1 MNEKEYYMKTKRML
15 ALLLAA
21 LMIVGLFAGCSKDET
36 KDPGKTDPGNS
47 LIDQTKPSQ
56 TTAKYAYKADYFDLA
71 VPDGVQY
78 VNQIC
83 AAGTTLYASV
93 GIQGEEIVNSD
104 PATGDTWSYYN
115 TRLSMLT
122 IDPDTGTCTELTNL
136 DLPQVPE
143 GAEGSVDCYNMIGS
157 DDGTLW
163 MLVNVYAT
171 QYELPDDFDPNTDSK
186 WNYPSTDIGGSY
198 LMHIAA
204 DGSTIASIDLSDT
217 NNEDNEDGMS
227 GNLSSFAVDAAG
239 NLYVSDYNNIYYV
252 LDAEGNVQF
261 KLDGSQYNG
270 SLYRLNAQ
278 QVGVMWYNYTD
289 DVNAADENGQYFVP
303 IDLETKDWGE
313 KVKLPSNVWSIL
325 PGDDVYDFY
334 YADNNN
340 NIFGYTAKTDT
351 KEKLVDWLACDV
363 DTNNMN
369 GYAMLS
375 DSRVAAL
382 MQDWS
387 TDPTTYQLIV
397 LHRVDASEIKEK
409 KVLTLACMYL
419 DWNLRS
425 MIVEYNKT
433 NDEYRINV
441 IDYSEYATDD
451 DYNAGVT
458 KLTTEIISGSVPDI
472 FLTSNLPIDK
482 YAAKGVIA
490 DLNTFMDGGNGL
502 SRDYFVPQILNAL
515 EKDGKLYELPTSF
528 SVQTAYALSSI
539 ASQYDTWNVAA
550 VQDAMTQLQE
560 GATVFSNGWTKNMAL
575 SNCLSRNLSAFV
587 DWTTGKC
594 EFDSEAFQQLL
605 AFCNSF
611 PAETSDGDG
620 AIAYASSADIAVDD
634 AMWDSDATRITN
646 GKQLMSTIGMYSFD
660 SYIWNVYAIRDKITF
675 TGYPTEDGSGSSFGL
690 QMPMAISSVTKY
702 PDAAWDFVCSII
714 KKMNTI
720 DENNYYY
727 GFPIS
732 QAAFDAEMTDI
743 MTEQYQLDENGE
755 QVDWDGDGE
764 PDKAI
769 RGSYETMENG
779 ETVYKDVY
787 ALTQEDIDQI
797 LGVISNTHSVYDYD
811 QEILDII
818 TDEVAAYFAG
828 DKDVQTTASMI
839 QSRVNL
845 YVQEQR

>member
-83 AAGTTLYASV
+83 AAGTTLYLTASM
-93 GIQGEEIVNSD
+93 QGEEITNTD
-104 PATGDTWSYYN
+104 PDTGETWSYYDS
-115 TRLSMLT
+115 RLGVLT
-122 IDPDTGTCTELTNL
+122 IDPDTGICTELSNL
-136 DLPQVPE
+136 QLPEVPE
-143 GAEGSVDCYNMIGS
+143 GAEGGVNCYNMIGS

-186 WNYPSTDIGGSY
+186 WNYPSTDINGSY

-204 DGSTIASIDLSDT
+204 DGSTIASLDLSDT

-239 NLYVSDYNNIYYV
+239 NLYVSDYNNIYV

-270 SLYRLNAQ
+270 SLCRLNAQ

-313 KVKLPSNVWSIL
+313 KVKLPSNVGSIL
-325 PGDDVYDFY
+325 PGDDAYDFY
-334 YADNNN
+334 YTYNN
-340 NIFGYTAKTDT
+340 NIYGYAAKTDT

-363 DTNNMN
+363 DTNNMS

-441 IDYSEYATDD
+441 VDYSEYATDD

-502 SRDYFVPQILNAL
+502 SRDYFVPQVMSAL

-560 GATVFSNGWTKNMAL
+560 GATVFSDGWTKNTAL

-634 AMWDSDATRITN
+634 AMWESDATRITN
-646 GKQLMSTIGMYSFD
+646 GKQLMSTTGMYSFD

-675 TGYPTEDGSGSSFGL
+675 TGYPTEDGSGSSFEL

-797 LGVISNTHSVYDYD
+797 LGVINSTTSVYDYD

>member
-56 TTAKYAYKADYFDLA
+56 TTAKYAYKADYLDLTM
-71 VPDGVQY
+71 PDGVQY
-78 VNQIC
+78 LNQLC

-93 GIQGEEIVNSD
+93 GIQGEEIVNTD
-104 PATGDTWSYYN
+104 PDTGDTWSYYN

-171 QYELPDDFDPNTDSK
+171 QYELPGDFDPNTDSK
-186 WNYPSTDIGGSY
+186 WNYPSTDINGSY

-204 DGSTIASIDLSDT
+204 DGSTIASLDLSDT

-227 GNLSSFAVDAAG
+227 GSLSSFAVDAAG
-239 NLYVSDYNNIYYV
+239 NLYVSDYNNIYV

-270 SLYRLNAQ
+270 SLCRLNAQ

-289 DVNAADENGQYFVP
+289 DVNASDENGQYFVP

-313 KVKLPSNVWSIL
+313 KVKLPSNVWSIF
-325 PGDDVYDFY
+325 PGDDAYDFY
-334 YADNNN
+334 YAYNN
-340 NIFGYTAKTDT
+340 NIYGYAAKTDT

-363 DTNNMN
+363 DTNNMS

-441 IDYSEYATDD
+441 VDYSEYATDD

-502 SRDYFVPQILNAL
+502 SRDYFVPQVMSAL

-560 GATVFSNGWTKNMAL
+560 GATVFSNGWTKNTAL

-634 AMWDSDATRITN
+634 VMWDSDATRITN

-675 TGYPTEDGSGSSFGL
+675 TGYPTEDGSGSSFEL

-797 LGVISNTHSVYDYD
+797 LGVINSTRSVYDYD

-828 DKDVQTTASMI
+828 DKDVQTTANMI

>member
-78 VNQIC
+78 VNQLC

-93 GIQGEEIVNSD
+93 GIQGEEIVNTD
-104 PATGDTWSYYN
+104 PDTGDTWSYYN

-171 QYELPDDFDPNTDSK
+171 QYELPGDFDPNTDSK
-186 WNYPSTDIGGSY
+186 WNYPSTDINGSY

-204 DGSTIASIDLSDT
+204 DGSTIASLDLSDT

-227 GNLSSFAVDAAG
+227 GSLSSFAVDAAG
-239 NLYVSDYNNIYYV
+239 NLYVSDYNNIYV

-270 SLYRLNAQ
+270 SLCRLNAQ

-313 KVKLPSNVWSIL
+313 KVKLPSNVGSIL
-325 PGDDVYDFY
+325 PGDDAYDFY
-334 YADNNN
+334 YTYNN
-340 NIFGYTAKTDT
+340 NIYGYAAKTDT

-363 DTNNMN
+363 DTNNMS

-441 IDYSEYATDD
+441 VDYSEYATDD

-502 SRDYFVPQILNAL
+502 SRDYFVPQVMSAL

-560 GATVFSNGWTKNMAL
+560 GATVFSDGWTKNTAL

-620 AIAYASSADIAVDD
+620 AIAYAPSADIAVDD
-634 AMWDSDATRITN
+634 AMWESDATRITN
-646 GKQLMSTIGMYSFD
+646 GKQLMSTTGMYSFD

-675 TGYPTEDGSGSSFGL
+675 TGYPTEDGSGSSFEL

-797 LGVISNTHSVYDYD
+797 LGVINNTHSVYDYD

>member
-83 AAGTTLYASV
+83 AAGTTLYLTASM
-93 GIQGEEIVNSD
+93 QGEEITNTD
-104 PATGDTWSYYN
+104 PDTGETWSYYDS
-115 TRLSMLT
+115 RLGVLT
-122 IDPDTGTCTELTNL
+122 IDPDTGICTELSNL
-136 DLPQVPE
+136 QLPEVPE
-143 GAEGSVDCYNMIGS
+143 GAEGSVNCYNMIGS

-186 WNYPSTDIGGSY
+186 WNYPSTDINGSY

-204 DGSTIASIDLSDT
+204 DGSTIASLDLSDT

-239 NLYVSDYNNIYYV
+239 NLYVSDYNNIYV

-270 SLYRLNAQ
+270 SLCRLNAQ

-313 KVKLPSNVWSIL
+313 KVKLPSNVGSIL
-325 PGDDVYDFY
+325 PGDDAYDFY
-334 YADNNN
+334 YTYNN
-340 NIFGYTAKTDT
+340 NIYGYAAKTDT
-351 KEKLVDWLACDV
+351 KEKLVDWLSCDV
-363 DTNNMN
+363 DTNNMS

-441 IDYSEYATDD
+441 VDYSEYATDD

-502 SRDYFVPQILNAL
+502 SRDYFVPQVMSAL

-560 GATVFSNGWTKNMAL
+560 GATVFSDGWTKNTAL

-605 AFCNSF
+605 DFCNSF

-620 AIAYASSADIAVDD
+620 AIAYAPSADIAVDD

-646 GKQLMSTIGMYSFD
+646 GKQLMSTTGMYSFD

-675 TGYPTEDGSGSSFGL
+675 TGYPTEDGSGSSFEL

-797 LGVISNTHSVYDYD
+797 LGVINNTHSVYDYD

>member
-1 MNEKEYYMKTKRML
+1 MKTKRIF

-21 LMIVGLFAGCSKDET
+21 LMIVGLFAGCSKDGT

-83 AAGTTLYASV
+83 AAGTTLYAPV
-93 GIQGEEIVNSD
+93 GMQGEEIVNSD
-104 PATGDTWSYYN
+104 PVTGETWSYYN

-143 GAEGSVDCYNMIGS
+143 GADGSVDCYNMIGS

-171 QYELPDDFDPNTDSK
+171 QFDLPDDFDPETESRWD
-186 WNYPSTDIGGSY
+186 YPSTDVGGSY
-198 LMHIAA
+198 LVHVAA

-217 NNEDNEDGMS
+217 NADDTEDGMS
-227 GNLSSFAVDAAG
+227 SNLSSFAVDAAG
-239 NLYVSDYNNIYYV
+239 NLYVSDYNNIYV

-261 KLDGSQYNG
+261 NLDGSQYNG

-313 KVKLPSNVWSIL
+313 KVKLPSNVWSIF
-325 PGDDVYDFY
+325 PGDDAYDFY
-334 YADNNN
+334 YAYNN
-340 NIFGYTAKTDT
+340 NIYGYTAKTDT
-351 KEKLVDWLACDV
+351 KDKLVDWLACDV
-363 DTNNMN
+363 DTNNMS

-419 DWNLRS
+419 DWDLRS

-441 IDYSEYATDD
+441 VDYSEYATDD

-502 SRDYFVPQILNAL
+502 SRDYFVPQVMSAL

-560 GATVFSNGWTKNMAL
+560 GATVFSNGWTKNTAL

-690 QMPMAISSVTKY
+690 QMPMAISSVTNY

-764 PDKAI
+764 PDKVI
-769 RGSYETMENG
+769 LGSYETMENG

-797 LGVISNTHSVYDYD
+797 LGVINSTRSVYDYD

-828 DKDVQTTASMI
+828 DKDVQTTANMI

>member
-1 MNEKEYYMKTKRML
+1 MKTKRIF

-36 KDPGKTDPGNS
+36 KDPGKTESNGS
-47 LIDQTKPSQ
+47 LIDQTKPAA
-56 TTAKYAYKADYFDLA
+56 TTAKYAYQADYFDLTM
-71 VPDGVQY
+71 PDGVQY
-78 VNQIC
+78 LNQIC

-93 GIQGEEIVNSD
+93 GIQGEEIVNTD
-104 PATGDTWSYYN
+104 PTTGETWSYYN

-122 IDPDTGTCTELTNL
+122 IDPDTGTCTELANL

-186 WNYPSTDIGGSY
+186 WNYPSTDINGSY

-204 DGSTIASIDLSDT
+204 DGSTIASLDLSDT

-239 NLYVSDYNNIYYV
+239 NLYVSDYNNIYV

-270 SLYRLNAQ
+270 SLCRLNAQ

-303 IDLETKDWGE
+303 IDLETKDWDE
-313 KVKLPSNVWSIL
+313 KVKLPSNVWSIF
-325 PGDDVYDFY
+325 PGDDAYDFY
-334 YADNNN
+334 YAYNN
-340 NIFGYTAKTDT
+340 NIYGYAAKTDT

-363 DTNNMN
+363 DTNNMS

-441 IDYSEYATDD
+441 VDYSEYATDD

-502 SRDYFVPQILNAL
+502 SRDYFVPQVMSAL

-560 GATVFSNGWTKNMAL
+560 GATVFSDGWTKNMAL

-675 TGYPTEDGSGSSFGL
+675 TGYPTEDGSGSSFEL

-743 MTEQYQLDENGE
+743 MTEQYQLDEKGE

-797 LGVISNTHSVYDYD
+797 LGVINSTRSVYDYD

>member
-1 MNEKEYYMKTKRML
+1 MKTKRIF

-21 LMIVGLFAGCSKDET
+21 LMIVGLFAGCSKDGT
-36 KDPGKTDPGNS
+36 KDPGKTESNGS
-47 LIDQTKPSQ
+47 LIDQTKPAA
-56 TTAKYAYKADYFDLA
+56 TTAKYAYQADYFDLTM
-71 VPDGVQY
+71 PDGVQY
-78 VNQIC
+78 LNQIC

-93 GIQGEEIVNSD
+93 GIQGEEITNTD
-104 PATGDTWSYYN
+104 PDTGETWSYYN
-115 TRLSMLT
+115 TRLAMLT
-122 IDPDTGTCTELTNL
+122 IDPDTGVCTELSNL
-136 DLPQVPE
+136 QLPEVPE
-143 GAEGSVDCYNMIGS
+143 GADGSVDCYNMIGS

-198 LMHIAA
+198 LMHVAA

-217 NNEDNEDGMS
+217 NADDTEDGMS
-227 GNLSSFAVDAAG
+227 SNLSSFAVDAAG
-239 NLYVSDYNNIYYV
+239 NLYVSDYNNIYV

-270 SLYRLNAQ
+270 SLNRLNAQ

-313 KVKLPSNVWSIL
+313 KVKLPSNVWSIF
-325 PGDDVYDFY
+325 PGDDAYDFY
-334 YADNNN
+334 YAYNN
-340 NIFGYTAKTDT
+340 NIYGYAAKTDT

-363 DTNNMN
+363 DTNNMS

-441 IDYSEYATDD
+441 VDYSEYATDD

-502 SRDYFVPQILNAL
+502 SRDYFVPQVMSAL

-560 GATVFSNGWTKNMAL
+560 GATVFSDGWTKNTAL

-646 GKQLMSTIGMYSFD
+646 GKQLMSTTGMYSFD

-675 TGYPTEDGSGSSFGL
+675 TGYPTEDGSGSSFEL

-797 LGVISNTHSVYDYD
+797 LGVINSTRSVYDYD

-828 DKDVQTTASMI
+828 DKDVQTTANMI

>member
-56 TTAKYAYKADYFDLA
+56 TTAKYAYKADYLDLTM
-71 VPDGVQY
+71 PDGVQY
-78 VNQIC
+78 LNQLC

-93 GIQGEEIVNSD
+93 GIQGEEIVNTD
-104 PATGDTWSYYN
+104 PDTGDTWSYYN

-186 WNYPSTDIGGSY
+186 WNYPSTDINGSY

-204 DGSTIASIDLSDT
+204 DGSTIASLDLSDT

-239 NLYVSDYNNIYYV
+239 NLYVSDYNNIYV

-270 SLYRLNAQ
+270 SLCRLNAQ

-313 KVKLPSNVWSIL
+313 KVKLPSNVGSIL
-325 PGDDVYDFY
+325 PGDDAYDFY
-334 YADNNN
+334 YTYNN
-340 NIFGYTAKTDT
+340 NIYGYAAKTDT

-363 DTNNMN
+363 DTNNMS

-419 DWNLRS
+419 DWDLRS

-441 IDYSEYATDD
+441 VDYSEYATDD

-502 SRDYFVPQILNAL
+502 SRDYFVPQVMSAL

-560 GATVFSNGWTKNMAL
+560 GATVFSNGWTKNTAL

-675 TGYPTEDGSGSSFGL
+675 TGYPTEDGSGSSFEL

>member
-1 MNEKEYYMKTKRML
+1 MKTKRIF

-21 LMIVGLFAGCSKDET
+21 LMIVGLFAGCSKDGT

-93 GIQGEEIVNSD
+93 GMQGEEITNTD
-104 PATGDTWSYYN
+104 PDTGETWSYYN
-115 TRLSMLT
+115 TRLAMLT
-122 IDPDTGTCTELTNL
+122 IDPDTGVCTELTNL
-136 DLPQVPE
+136 ELPQVPE

-186 WNYPSTDIGGSY
+186 WNYPSTDINGSY
-198 LMHIAA
+198 LMHVAA
-204 DGSTIASIDLSDT
+204 DGSTIASLDLSDT

-239 NLYVSDYNNIYYV
+239 NLYVSDYNNIYV

-270 SLYRLNAQ
+270 SLNRLNAQ

-313 KVKLPSNVWSIL
+313 KVKLPPNVESIF
-325 PGDDVYDFY
+325 PGDDAYDFY
-334 YADNNN
+334 YTYNN
-340 NIFGYTAKTDT
+340 NIYGYAAKTDT

-363 DTNNMN
+363 DTNNMS

-419 DWNLRS
+419 DWDLRS

-441 IDYSEYATDD
+441 VDYSEYATDD

-502 SRDYFVPQILNAL
+502 SRDYFVPQVMSAL

-560 GATVFSNGWTKNMAL
+560 GATVFSNGWTKNTAL

-675 TGYPTEDGSGSSFGL
+675 TGYPTEDGSGSSFEL

-743 MTEQYQLDENGE
+743 MTEQYQLDEKGE

-797 LGVISNTHSVYDYD
+797 LGVINSTRSVYDYD

-828 DKDVQTTASMI
+828 DKDVQTTANMI

>member
-1 MNEKEYYMKTKRML
+1 MKTKRIF

-36 KDPGKTDPGNS
+36 KDPGKTESNGS
-47 LIDQTKPSQ
+47 LIDQTKPAA
-56 TTAKYAYKADYFDLA
+56 TTAKYAYQADYFDLTM
-71 VPDGVQY
+71 PDGVQY
-78 VNQIC
+78 LNQIC

-93 GIQGEEIVNSD
+93 GIQGEEITNTD
-104 PATGDTWSYYN
+104 PDTGETWSYYN
-115 TRLSMLT
+115 TRLAMLT
-122 IDPDTGTCTELTNL
+122 IDPDTGVCTELSNL
-136 DLPQVPE
+136 QLPEVPE
-143 GAEGSVDCYNMIGS
+143 GADGSVDCYNMIGS

-198 LMHIAA
+198 LMHVAA

-217 NNEDNEDGMS
+217 NADDTEDGMS
-227 GNLSSFAVDAAG
+227 SNLSSFAVDAAG
-239 NLYVSDYNNIYYV
+239 NLYVSDYNNIYV

-270 SLYRLNAQ
+270 SLNRLNAQ

-313 KVKLPSNVWSIL
+313 KVKLPSNVWSIF
-325 PGDDVYDFY
+325 PGDDAYDFY
-334 YADNNN
+334 YAYNN
-340 NIFGYTAKTDT
+340 NIYGYAAKTDT
-351 KEKLVDWLACDV
+351 KDKLVDWLACDV
-363 DTNNMN
+363 DTNNMT
-369 GYAMLS
+369 GFSMLS

-382 MQDWS
+382 MQDWN

-441 IDYSEYATDD
+441 VDYSEYATDD

-502 SRDYFVPQILNAL
+502 SRDYFVPQVMSAL

-560 GATVFSNGWTKNMAL
+560 GATVFSNGWTKNTAL

-620 AIAYASSADIAVDD
+620 AIAYAPSADIAVDD

-675 TGYPTEDGSGSSFGL
+675 TGYPTEDGSGSSFEL

-797 LGVISNTHSVYDYD
+797 LGVINSTRSVYDYD

-828 DKDVQTTASMI
+828 DKDVQTTANMI

>member
-1 MNEKEYYMKTKRML
+1 MKTKRIF

-21 LMIVGLFAGCSKDET
+21 LMIVGLFAGCSKDGT
-36 KDPGKTDPGNS
+36 KDPGKTDSNGS
-47 LIDQTKPSQ
+47 LIGQTKPSQ
-56 TTAKYAYKADYFDLA
+56 TTAKYAYQADYLDLTM
-71 VPDGVQY
+71 PDGVQY
-78 VNQIC
+78 LNQLC

-93 GIQGEEIVNSD
+93 GMQGEEIVNSD
-104 PATGDTWSYYN
+104 PTTGDTWSYYN
-115 TRLSMLT
+115 TRLAMLT

-143 GAEGSVDCYNMIGS
+143 GASGSVDCYNMIGS

-163 MLVNVYAT
+163 MLVNLYAT
-171 QYELPDDFDPNTDSK
+171 QFDLPDDFDAEKESRWD
-186 WNYPSTDIGGSY
+186 YPSTDINGSY

-204 DGSTIASIDLSDT
+204 DGSMIASLDLSDT

-239 NLYVSDYNNIYYV
+239 NLYVSDYSNIYV

-270 SLYRLNAQ
+270 SLYRMNAQ

-289 DVNAADENGQYFVP
+289 DVNAADENGQYFVT

-313 KVKLPSNVWSIL
+313 KVKLPSNVWSIF
-325 PGDDVYDFY
+325 PGDDAYDFY
-334 YADNNN
+334 YTYNN
-340 NIFGYTAKTDT
+340 NIYGYTSKTDT
-351 KEKLVDWLACDV
+351 RDKLVDWMACDV
-363 DTNNMN
+363 DTNNMS

-441 IDYSEYATDD
+441 VDYSEYATDD

-528 SVQTAYALSSI
+528 SVTTAYALSSI

-560 GATVFSNGWTKNMAL
+560 GATVFSDGWTKNTAL

-620 AIAYASSADIAVDD
+620 AIAYATSTDLAVED
-634 AMWDSDATRITN
+634 AMWESDATRITN
-646 GKQLMSTIGMYSFD
+646 GKQLMSTIEMYSFD

-764 PDKAI
+764 PDKAV
-769 RGSYETMENG
+769 RGSYETVENG

-787 ALTQEDIDQI
+787 ALTQEDVDQI
-797 LGVISNTHSVYDYD
+797 LGVINSTSSVYDYD

-828 DKDVQTTASMI
+828 DKDVQTTANMI

>member
-1 MNEKEYYMKTKRML
+1 MKTKRIF

-36 KDPGKTDPGNS
+36 KDPGKTESNGS
-47 LIDQTKPSQ
+47 LIDQTKPAA
-56 TTAKYAYKADYFDLA
+56 TTAKYAYQADYFDLTM
-71 VPDGVQY
+71 PDGVQY
-78 VNQIC
+78 LNQIC

-93 GIQGEEIVNSD
+93 GIQGEEITNTD
-104 PATGDTWSYYN
+104 PDTGETWSYYN
-115 TRLSMLT
+115 TRLAMLT
-122 IDPDTGTCTELTNL
+122 IDPDTGVCTELSNL
-136 DLPQVPE
+136 QLPEVPE
-143 GAEGSVDCYNMIGS
+143 GADGSVDCYNMIGS

-198 LMHIAA
+198 LMHVAA

-217 NNEDNEDGMS
+217 NADDTEDGMS
-227 GNLSSFAVDAAG
+227 SNLSSFAVDAAG
-239 NLYVSDYNNIYYV
+239 NLYVSDYNNIYV

-270 SLYRLNAQ
+270 SLNRLNAQ

-289 DVNAADENGQYFVP
+289 DVNATDENGQYFVP

-313 KVKLPSNVWSIL
+313 KVKLPSNVWSIF
-325 PGDDVYDFY
+325 PGDDAYDFY
-334 YADNNN
+334 YAYNN
-340 NIFGYTAKTDT
+340 NIYGYAAKTDT
-351 KEKLVDWLACDV
+351 KDKLVDWLACDV
-363 DTNNMN
+363 DTNNMT
-369 GYAMLS
+369 GFSMLS

-382 MQDWS
+382 MQDWN

-441 IDYSEYATDD
+441 VDYSEYATDD

-502 SRDYFVPQILNAL
+502 SRDYFVPQVMSAL

-560 GATVFSNGWTKNMAL
+560 GATVFSNGWTKNTAL

-634 AMWDSDATRITN
+634 AMWESDATRITN
-646 GKQLMSTIGMYSFD
+646 GKQLMSTTGMYSFD

-675 TGYPTEDGSGSSFGL
+675 TGYPTEDGSGSSFEL

-797 LGVISNTHSVYDYD
+797 LGVINSTRSVYDYD

>member
-1 MNEKEYYMKTKRML
+1 MKTKRIF

-21 LMIVGLFAGCSKDET
+21 LMIVGLFAGCSKDGT
-36 KDPGKTDPGNS
+36 KDPGKTDSSGS

-83 AAGTTLYASV
+83 AAGITLYLTASM
-93 GIQGEEIVNSD
+93 QGEEITNTD
-104 PATGDTWSYYN
+104 PDTGETWSYYDS
-115 TRLSMLT
+115 RLGVLT
-122 IDPDTGTCTELTNL
+122 IDPDTGICTELSNL
-136 DLPQVPE
+136 QLPEVPE
-143 GAEGSVDCYNMIGS
+143 GAEGSVNCYNMIGS

-186 WNYPSTDIGGSY
+186 WNYPSTDINGSY

-204 DGSTIASIDLSDT
+204 DGSTIASLDLSDT

-227 GNLSSFAVDAAG
+227 DNLSSFAVDAAG
-239 NLYVSDYNNIYYV
+239 NLYVSDYNNIYV

-270 SLYRLNAQ
+270 SLCRLNAQ

-289 DVNAADENGQYFVP
+289 DVNASDENGQYFVP

-313 KVKLPSNVWSIL
+313 KVKLPSNVWSIF
-325 PGDDVYDFY
+325 PGDDAYDFY
-334 YADNNN
+334 YAYNN
-340 NIFGYTAKTDT
+340 NIYGYAAKTDT
-351 KEKLVDWLACDV
+351 KDKLVDWLACDV
-363 DTNNMN
+363 DTNNMS

-441 IDYSEYATDD
+441 VDYSEYATDD

-502 SRDYFVPQILNAL
+502 SRDYFVPQVMSAL

-560 GATVFSNGWTKNMAL
+560 GATVFSNGWTKNTAL
-575 SNCLSRNLSAFV
+575 STCLSRNLSAFV

-675 TGYPTEDGSGSSFGL
+675 TGYPTEDGSGSSFEL

-797 LGVISNTHSVYDYD
+797 LGVINSTRSVYDYD

-828 DKDVQTTASMI
+828 DKDVQTTANMI

>member
-1 MNEKEYYMKTKRML
+1 MKTKRIF

-21 LMIVGLFAGCSKDET
+21 LMIVGLFAGCSKDGT
-36 KDPGKTDPGNS
+36 KDPGKTDSNGS

-56 TTAKYAYKADYFDLA
+56 TTAKYAYKADYLDLTM
-71 VPDGVQY
+71 PDGVQY
-78 VNQIC
+78 LNQIC

-93 GIQGEEIVNSD
+93 GIQGEEIVNTD
-104 PATGDTWSYYN
+104 PTTGETWSYYN

-136 DLPQVPE
+136 ELPQVPE
-143 GAEGSVDCYNMIGS
+143 GADGSVDCYNMIGS

-186 WNYPSTDIGGSY
+186 WNYPSTDINGSY

-204 DGSTIASIDLSDT
+204 DGSTIASLDLSDT

-239 NLYVSDYNNIYYV
+239 NLYVSDYNNIYV

-270 SLYRLNAQ
+270 SLCRLNAQ

-313 KVKLPSNVWSIL
+313 KVKLPSNVWSIF
-325 PGDDVYDFY
+325 PGDDAYDFY
-334 YADNNN
+334 YAYNN
-340 NIFGYTAKTDT
+340 NIYGYAAKTDT

-363 DTNNMN
+363 DTNNMS

-382 MQDWS
+382 MQDWN

-441 IDYSEYATDD
+441 VDYSEYATDD

-502 SRDYFVPQILNAL
+502 SRDYFVPQVMSAL

-560 GATVFSNGWTKNMAL
+560 GATVFSNGWTKNTAL

-675 TGYPTEDGSGSSFGL
+675 TGYPTEDGSGSSFEL

-797 LGVISNTHSVYDYD
+797 LGVINSTHSVYDYD

-828 DKDVQTTASMI
+828 DKDVQTTANMI

>member
-1 MNEKEYYMKTKRML
+1 MKTKRIF

-21 LMIVGLFAGCSKDET
+21 LMIVGLFAGCSKDKT

-56 TTAKYAYKADYFDLA
+56 TTAKYAYKADYLDLTM
-71 VPDGVQY
+71 PDGVQY
-78 VNQIC
+78 LNQIC

-93 GIQGEEIVNSD
+93 GIQGEEITNTD
-104 PATGDTWSYYN
+104 PTTGETWSYYN
-115 TRLSMLT
+115 TRLAMLT
-122 IDPDTGTCTELTNL
+122 IDPDTGVCTELTNL
-136 DLPQVPE
+136 ELPEVPE

-186 WNYPSTDIGGSY
+186 WNYPSTDINGSY
-198 LMHIAA
+198 LMHVAA
-204 DGSTIASIDLSDT
+204 DGSTIASLDLSDT

-239 NLYVSDYNNIYYV
+239 NLYVSDYNNIYV

-270 SLYRLNAQ
+270 SLCRLNAQ

-313 KVKLPSNVWSIL
+313 KVKLPPNVGSIL
-325 PGDDVYDFY
+325 PGDDAYDFY
-334 YADNNN
+334 YAYNN
-340 NIFGYTAKTDT
+340 NIYGYAAKTDT

-363 DTNNMN
+363 DTNNMS

-382 MQDWS
+382 MQDWN

-441 IDYSEYATDD
+441 VDYSEYATDD

-502 SRDYFVPQILNAL
+502 SRDYFVPQVMSAL

-560 GATVFSNGWTKNMAL
+560 GATVFSNGWTKNTAL

-675 TGYPTEDGSGSSFGL
+675 TGYPTEDGSGSSFEL

-797 LGVISNTHSVYDYD
+797 LGVINSTRSVYDYD

>member
-83 AAGTTLYASV
+83 AAGTTLYLTASM
-93 GIQGEEIVNSD
+93 QGEEITNTD
-104 PATGDTWSYYN
+104 PDTGETWSYYDS
-115 TRLSMLT
+115 RLGVLT
-122 IDPDTGTCTELTNL
+122 IDPDTGICTELSNL
-136 DLPQVPE
+136 QLPEVPE
-143 GAEGSVDCYNMIGS
+143 GAEGGVNCYNMIGS

-186 WNYPSTDIGGSY
+186 WNYPSTDINGSY

-204 DGSTIASIDLSDT
+204 DGSTIASLDLSDT

-239 NLYVSDYNNIYYV
+239 NLYVSDYNNIYV

-270 SLYRLNAQ
+270 SLCRLNAQ

-313 KVKLPSNVWSIL
+313 KVKLPSNVGSIL
-325 PGDDVYDFY
+325 PGDDAYDFY
-334 YADNNN
+334 YTYNN
-340 NIFGYTAKTDT
+340 NIYGYAAKTDT

-363 DTNNMN
+363 DTNNMS

-441 IDYSEYATDD
+441 VDYSEYATDD

-502 SRDYFVPQILNAL
+502 SRDYFVPQVMSAL

-528 SVQTAYALSSI
+528 YVQTAYALSSI

-560 GATVFSNGWTKNMAL
+560 GATVFSDGWTKNTAL

-620 AIAYASSADIAVDD
+620 AIAYAPSADIAVDD

-675 TGYPTEDGSGSSFGL
+675 TGYPTEDGSGSSFEL

-797 LGVISNTHSVYDYD
+797 LGVINSTRSVYDYD

-828 DKDVQTTASMI
+828 DKDVQTTANMI

>member
-56 TTAKYAYKADYFDLA
+56 TTAKYAYKADYLDLTM
-71 VPDGVQY
+71 PDGVQY
-78 VNQIC
+78 LNQLC

-93 GIQGEEIVNSD
+93 GIQGEEITNTD
-104 PATGDTWSYYN
+104 PDTGDTWSYYN

-186 WNYPSTDIGGSY
+186 WNYPSTDINGSY

-204 DGSTIASIDLSDT
+204 DGSTIASLDLSDT

-239 NLYVSDYNNIYYV
+239 NLYVSDYNNIYV

-270 SLYRLNAQ
+270 SLCRLNAQ

-313 KVKLPSNVWSIL
+313 KVKLPPNVGSIF
-325 PGDDVYDFY
+325 PGDDAYDFY
-334 YADNNN
+334 YTYNN
-340 NIFGYTAKTDT
+340 NIYGYAAKTDT

-363 DTNNMN
+363 DTNNMS

-441 IDYSEYATDD
+441 VDYGEYATDD

-528 SVQTAYALSSI
+528 TVTTAYALSSI

-560 GATVFSNGWTKNMAL
+560 GATVFSDGWTKNTAL

-634 AMWDSDATRITN
+634 AMWESDATRITN
-646 GKQLMSTIGMYSFD
+646 GKQLMSTIEMYSFD
-660 SYIWNVYAIRDKITF
+660 SYIWSVYAIRDKITF

-764 PDKAI
+764 PDRAI

-797 LGVISNTHSVYDYD
+797 LGVINSTTSVYDYD

>member
-1 MNEKEYYMKTKRML
+1 MKTKRIF

-21 LMIVGLFAGCSKDET
+21 LMIVGLFAGCSKDGT

-56 TTAKYAYKADYFDLA
+56 TTAKYAYKADYLDLTM
-71 VPDGVQY
+71 PDGVQY
-78 VNQIC
+78 LNQIC

-93 GIQGEEIVNSD
+93 GIQGEEITNTD
-104 PATGDTWSYYN
+104 PTTGETWSYYN
-115 TRLSMLT
+115 TRLAMLT
-122 IDPDTGTCTELTNL
+122 IDPDTGVCTELTNL
-136 DLPQVPE
+136 ELPEVPE

-186 WNYPSTDIGGSY
+186 WNYPSTDINGSY
-198 LMHIAA
+198 LMHVAA
-204 DGSTIASIDLSDT
+204 DGSTIASLDLSDT

-239 NLYVSDYNNIYYV
+239 NLYVSDYNNIYV

-270 SLYRLNAQ
+270 SLNRLNAQ

-313 KVKLPSNVWSIL
+313 KVKLPSNVWSIF
-325 PGDDVYDFY
+325 PGDDAYDFY
-334 YADNNN
+334 YAYNN
-340 NIFGYTAKTDT
+340 NIYGYAAKTDT

-363 DTNNMN
+363 DTNNMS

-382 MQDWS
+382 MQDWN

-441 IDYSEYATDD
+441 VDYSEYATDD

-502 SRDYFVPQILNAL
+502 SRDYFVPQVMSAL

-560 GATVFSNGWTKNMAL
+560 GATVFSDGWTKNTAL

-675 TGYPTEDGSGSSFGL
+675 TGYPTEDGSGSSFEL

-797 LGVISNTHSVYDYD
+797 LGVINSTRSVYDYD

-828 DKDVQTTASMI
+828 DKDVQTTANMI

>member
-1 MNEKEYYMKTKRML
+1 MKTKRIF

-21 LMIVGLFAGCSKDET
+21 LMVMSLFAGCSKDGT
-36 KDPGKTDPGNS
+36 KDPGKTDSGDS
-47 LIDQTKPSQ
+47 LIDQTKPAA
-56 TTAKYAYKADYFDLA
+56 TTAKYAYQADYFDLTM
-71 VPDGVQY
+71 PDGVQY
-78 VNQIC
+78 LNQIC

-93 GIQGEEIVNSD
+93 GIQGEEITNTD
-104 PATGDTWSYYN
+104 PDTGETWSYYN
-115 TRLSMLT
+115 TRLAMLT
-122 IDPDTGTCTELTNL
+122 IDPDTGVCTELTNL
-136 DLPQVPE
+136 ELPQVPE
-143 GAEGSVDCYNMIGS
+143 GADGSVDCYNMIGS

-198 LMHIAA
+198 LMHVAA

-217 NNEDNEDGMS
+217 NADDPEDGMS
-227 GNLSSFAVDAAG
+227 SNLSSFAVDAAG
-239 NLYVSDYNNIYYV
+239 NLYVSDYNNIYV

-270 SLYRLNAQ
+270 SLNRLNAQ

-313 KVKLPSNVWSIL
+313 KVKLPSNVWSIF
-325 PGDDVYDFY
+325 PGDDAYDFY
-334 YADNNN
+334 YTYNN
-340 NIFGYTAKTDT
+340 NIYGYAAKTDT
-351 KEKLVDWLACDV
+351 KDKLVDWLACDV
-363 DTNNMN
+363 DTNNMT
-369 GYAMLS
+369 GFSMLS

-419 DWNLRS
+419 DWDLRS

-441 IDYSEYATDD
+441 VDYSEYATDD

-502 SRDYFVPQILNAL
+502 SRDYFVPQVMSAL

-560 GATVFSNGWTKNMAL
+560 GATVFSNGWTKNTAL

-634 AMWDSDATRITN
+634 AMWESDATRITN

-675 TGYPTEDGSGSSFGL
+675 TGYPTEDGSGSSFEL

-720 DENNYYY
+720 DEDNYYY

-797 LGVISNTHSVYDYD
+797 LGVINSTRSVYDYD

>member
-1 MNEKEYYMKTKRML
+1 MKTKRIF

-36 KDPGKTDPGNS
+36 KDPGKTESNGS
-47 LIDQTKPSQ
+47 LIDQTKPAA
-56 TTAKYAYKADYFDLA
+56 TTAKYAYQADYFDLTM
-71 VPDGVQY
+71 PDGVQY
-78 VNQIC
+78 LNQIC

-93 GIQGEEIVNSD
+93 GIQGEEITNTD
-104 PATGDTWSYYN
+104 PDTGETWSYYN
-115 TRLSMLT
+115 TRLAMLT
-122 IDPDTGTCTELTNL
+122 IDPDTGVCTELSNL
-136 DLPQVPE
+136 QLPEVPE
-143 GAEGSVDCYNMIGS
+143 GADGSVDCYNMIGS

-198 LMHIAA
+198 LMHVAA

-217 NNEDNEDGMS
+217 NADDTEDGMS
-227 GNLSSFAVDAAG
+227 SNLSSFAVDAAG
-239 NLYVSDYNNIYYV
+239 NLYVSDYNNIYV

-270 SLYRLNAQ
+270 SLNRLNAQ

-313 KVKLPSNVWSIL
+313 KVKLPSNVWSIF
-325 PGDDVYDFY
+325 PGDDAYDFY
-334 YADNNN
+334 YAYNN
-340 NIFGYTAKTDT
+340 NIYGYAAKTDT
-351 KEKLVDWLACDV
+351 KDKLVDWLACDV
-363 DTNNMN
+363 DTNNMT
-369 GYAMLS
+369 GFSMLS

-382 MQDWS
+382 MQDWN

-419 DWNLRS
+419 DWDLRS

-441 IDYSEYATDD
+441 VDYSEYATDD

-502 SRDYFVPQILNAL
+502 SRDYFVPQVMSAL

-560 GATVFSNGWTKNMAL
+560 GATVFSNGWTKNTAL

-620 AIAYASSADIAVDD
+620 AIAYAPSADIAVDD

-675 TGYPTEDGSGSSFGL
+675 TGYPTEDGSGSSFEL

-797 LGVISNTHSVYDYD
+797 LGVINSTRSVYDYD

-828 DKDVQTTASMI
+828 DKDVQTTANMI

>member
-83 AAGTTLYASV
+83 AAGTTLYLTASM
-93 GIQGEEIVNSD
+93 QGEEITNTD
-104 PATGDTWSYYN
+104 PDTGETWSYYDS
-115 TRLSMLT
+115 RLGVLT
-122 IDPDTGTCTELTNL
+122 IDPDTGICTELSNL
-136 DLPQVPE
+136 QLPEVPE
-143 GAEGSVDCYNMIGS
+143 GAEGGVNCYNMIGS

-186 WNYPSTDIGGSY
+186 WNYPSTDINGSY

-204 DGSTIASIDLSDT
+204 DGSTIASLDLSDT

-239 NLYVSDYNNIYYV
+239 NLYVSDYNNIYV

-270 SLYRLNAQ
+270 SLCRLNAQ

-340 NIFGYTAKTDT
+340 IFGYAAKTDT

-363 DTNNMN
+363 DTNNMS

-441 IDYSEYATDD
+441 VDYSEYATDD

-502 SRDYFVPQILNAL
+502 SRDYFVPQVMSAL

-560 GATVFSNGWTKNMAL
+560 GATVFSDGWTKNTAL

-634 AMWDSDATRITN
+634 AMWESDATRITN
-646 GKQLMSTIGMYSFD
+646 GKQLMSTTGMYSFD

-675 TGYPTEDGSGSSFGL
+675 TGYPTEDGSGSSFEL

-797 LGVISNTHSVYDYD
+797 LGVINNTHSVYDYD

>member
-1 MNEKEYYMKTKRML
+1 MKTKRIF

-21 LMIVGLFAGCSKDET
+21 LMIVGLFAGCSKDGT

-56 TTAKYAYKADYFDLA
+56 TTAKYAYKADYLDLTM
-71 VPDGVQY
+71 PDGVQY
-78 VNQIC
+78 LNQIC

-93 GIQGEEIVNSD
+93 GIQGEEIVNTD
-104 PATGDTWSYYN
+104 PTTGETWSYYN

-186 WNYPSTDIGGSY
+186 WNYPSTDINGSY

-204 DGSTIASIDLSDT
+204 DGSTIASLDLSDT

-239 NLYVSDYNNIYYV
+239 NLYVSDYNNIYV

-270 SLYRLNAQ
+270 SLCRLNAQ

-289 DVNAADENGQYFVP
+289 DVNASDENGQYFVP

-313 KVKLPSNVWSIL
+313 KVKLPSNVWSIF
-325 PGDDVYDFY
+325 PGDDAYDFY
-334 YADNNN
+334 YAYNN
-340 NIFGYTAKTDT
+340 NIYGYAAKTDT

-363 DTNNMN
+363 DTNNMS

-441 IDYSEYATDD
+441 VDYSEYATDD

-502 SRDYFVPQILNAL
+502 SRDYFVPQVMSAL

-560 GATVFSNGWTKNMAL
+560 GATVFSNGWTKNTAL

-675 TGYPTEDGSGSSFGL
+675 TGYPTEDGSGSSFEL

-743 MTEQYQLDENGE
+743 MTEQYQLDEKGE

-797 LGVISNTHSVYDYD
+797 LGVINSTRSVYDYD

-828 DKDVQTTASMI
+828 DKDVQTTANMI

>member
-1 MNEKEYYMKTKRML
+1 MKTKRIF

-21 LMIVGLFAGCSKDET
+21 LMIVGLFAGCSKDGT
-36 KDPGKTDPGNS
+36 KDPGKTESNGS
-47 LIDQTKPSQ
+47 LIDQTKPAA
-56 TTAKYAYKADYFDLA
+56 TTAKYAYQADYFDLTM
-71 VPDGVQY
+71 PDGVQY
-78 VNQIC
+78 LNQIC
-83 AAGTTLYASV
+83 AAGTTLYAPV
-93 GIQGEEIVNSD
+93 GIQGEEITNTD
-104 PATGDTWSYYN
+104 PDTGETWSYYN
-115 TRLSMLT
+115 TRLAMLT
-122 IDPDTGTCTELTNL
+122 IDPDTGVCTELSNL
-136 DLPQVPE
+136 QLPEVPE
-143 GAEGSVDCYNMIGS
+143 GADGSVDCYNMIGS

-198 LMHIAA
+198 LMHVAA

-217 NNEDNEDGMS
+217 NADDTEDGMS
-227 GNLSSFAVDAAG
+227 SNLSSFAVDAAG
-239 NLYVSDYNNIYYV
+239 NLYVSDYNNIYV

-270 SLYRLNAQ
+270 SLNRLNAQ

-313 KVKLPSNVWSIL
+313 KVKLPSNVWSIF
-325 PGDDVYDFY
+325 PGDDAYDFY
-334 YADNNN
+334 YAYNN
-340 NIFGYTAKTDT
+340 NIYGYAAKTDT
-351 KEKLVDWLACDV
+351 KDKLVDWLACDV
-363 DTNNMN
+363 DTNNMT
-369 GYAMLS
+369 GFSMLS

-382 MQDWS
+382 MQDWN

-441 IDYSEYATDD
+441 VDYSEYATDD

-502 SRDYFVPQILNAL
+502 SRDYFVPQVMSAL

-560 GATVFSNGWTKNMAL
+560 GATVFSNGWTKNTAL

-634 AMWDSDATRITN
+634 AMWESDATRITN
-646 GKQLMSTIGMYSFD
+646 GKQLMSTTGMYSFD

-675 TGYPTEDGSGSSFGL
+675 TGYPTEDGSGSSFEL

-797 LGVISNTHSVYDYD
+797 LGVINSTRSVYDYD

-828 DKDVQTTASMI
+828 DKDVQTTANMI

>member
-83 AAGTTLYASV
+83 AAGTTLYLTASM
-93 GIQGEEIVNSD
+93 QGEEITNTD
-104 PATGDTWSYYN
+104 PDTGETWSYYDS
-115 TRLSMLT
+115 RLGVLT
-122 IDPDTGTCTELTNL
+122 IDPDTGICTELSNL
-136 DLPQVPE
+136 QLPEVPE
-143 GAEGSVDCYNMIGS
+143 GAEGGVNCYNMIGS

-186 WNYPSTDIGGSY
+186 WNYPSTDINGSY

-204 DGSTIASIDLSDT
+204 DGSTIASLDLSDT

-239 NLYVSDYNNIYYV
+239 NLYVSDYNNIYV

-270 SLYRLNAQ
+270 SLCRLNAQ

-313 KVKLPSNVWSIL
+313 KVKLPSNVGSIL
-325 PGDDVYDFY
+325 PGDDAYDFY
-334 YADNNN
+334 YTYNN
-340 NIFGYTAKTDT
+340 NIYGYAAKTDT

-363 DTNNMN
+363 DTNNMS

-441 IDYSEYATDD
+441 VDYSEYATDD

-502 SRDYFVPQILNAL
+502 SRDYFVPQVMSAL

-560 GATVFSNGWTKNMAL
+560 GATVFSDGWTKNTAL

-605 AFCNSF
+605 DFCNSF

-634 AMWDSDATRITN
+634 AMWESDATRITN
-646 GKQLMSTIGMYSFD
+646 GKQLMSTTGMYSFD

-675 TGYPTEDGSGSSFGL
+675 TGYPTEDGSGSSFEL

-764 PDKAI
+764 PDRAI

-787 ALTQEDIDQI
+787 ALTQEEMDQI

>member
-1 MNEKEYYMKTKRML
+1 M
-15 ALLLAA
+15 
-21 LMIVGLFAGCSKDET
+21 
-36 KDPGKTDPGNS
+36 
-47 LIDQTKPSQ
+47 
-56 TTAKYAYKADYFDLA
+56 
-71 VPDGVQY
+71 
-78 VNQIC
+78 
-83 AAGTTLYASV
+83 
-93 GIQGEEIVNSD
+93 
-104 PATGDTWSYYN
+104 
-115 TRLSMLT
+115 
-122 IDPDTGTCTELTNL
+122 
-136 DLPQVPE
+136 
-143 GAEGSVDCYNMIGS
+143 
-157 DDGTLW
+157 
-163 MLVNVYAT
+163 
-171 QYELPDDFDPNTDSK
+171 
-186 WNYPSTDIGGSY
+186 GGSY
-198 LMHIAA
+198 LVHVAA
-204 DGSTIASIDLSDT
+204 DGSTIASLDLSNT

-227 GNLSSFAVDAAG
+227 GNLSFFAVDAAG
-239 NLYVSDYNNIYYV
+239 NLYVSDYNNIYV

-313 KVKLPSNVWSIL
+313 KVKLPPNVGSIF
-325 PGDDVYDFY
+325 PGDDAYDFY
-334 YADNNN
+334 YTYNN
-340 NIFGYTAKTDT
+340 NIYGYTAKTDT

-363 DTNNMN
+363 DTNNMS

-382 MQDWS
+382 MQDWN

-441 IDYSEYATDD
+441 VDYSEYATDD

-502 SRDYFVPQILNAL
+502 SRDYFVPQVMSAL

-528 SVQTAYALSSI
+528 SVQTAYALS
-539 ASQYDTWNVAA
+539 
-550 VQDAMTQLQE
+550 
-560 GATVFSNGWTKNMAL
+560 
-575 SNCLSRNLSAFV
+575 SAFV

-675 TGYPTEDGSGSSFGL
+675 TGYPTEDGSGSSFEL

-797 LGVISNTHSVYDYD
+797 LGVINSTRSVYDYD

-828 DKDVQTTASMI
+828 DKDVQTTANMI

>member
-36 KDPGKTDPGNS
+36 KDPGKTDSNGS
-47 LIDQTKPSQ
+47 LIDQTKPAA
-56 TTAKYAYKADYFDLA
+56 TTAKYAYKADYLDLTM
-71 VPDGVQY
+71 PDGVQY
-78 VNQIC
+78 PNQLC
-83 AAGTTLYASV
+83 AAGTTLYLTASM
-93 GIQGEEIVNSD
+93 QGEEIVNSD

-115 TRLSMLT
+115 TRLAMLT
-122 IDPDTGTCTELTNL
+122 IDPDTGVCTELTNL
-136 DLPQVPE
+136 ELPQVPE
-143 GAEGSVDCYNMIGS
+143 GAEGGVNCYNMIGS

-186 WNYPSTDIGGSY
+186 WNYPSTDINGSY

-204 DGSTIASIDLSDT
+204 DGSTIASLDLSDT

-239 NLYVSDYNNIYYV
+239 NLYVSDYNNIYV

-270 SLYRLNAQ
+270 SLCRLNAQ

-313 KVKLPSNVWSIL
+313 KVKLPSNVGSIL
-325 PGDDVYDFY
+325 PGDDAYDFY
-334 YADNNN
+334 YTYNN
-340 NIFGYTAKTDT
+340 NIYGYAAKTDT

-363 DTNNMN
+363 DTNNMS

-441 IDYSEYATDD
+441 VDYSEYATDD

-502 SRDYFVPQILNAL
+502 SRDYFVPQVMSAL

-560 GATVFSNGWTKNMAL
+560 GATVFSDGWTKNTAL

-634 AMWDSDATRITN
+634 AMWESDATRITN
-646 GKQLMSTIGMYSFD
+646 GKQLMSTTGMYSFD

-797 LGVISNTHSVYDYD
+797 LGVINNTHSVYDYD

>member
-83 AAGTTLYASV
+83 AAGTTLYLTASM
-93 GIQGEEIVNSD
+93 QGEEITNTD
-104 PATGDTWSYYN
+104 PDTGETWSYYDS
-115 TRLSMLT
+115 RLGVLT
-122 IDPDTGTCTELTNL
+122 IDPDTGICTELSNL
-136 DLPQVPE
+136 QLPQVPE
-143 GAEGSVDCYNMIGS
+143 GAEGSVDCYNMIGA

-186 WNYPSTDIGGSY
+186 WNYPSTDINGSY

-204 DGSTIASIDLSDT
+204 DGSTIASLDLSDT

-239 NLYVSDYNNIYYV
+239 NLYVSDYNNIYV

-270 SLYRLNAQ
+270 SLNRLNAQ

-325 PGDDVYDFY
+325 PGDDAYDFY
-334 YADNNN
+334 YTYNN
-340 NIFGYTAKTDT
+340 NIYGYAAKTDT

-363 DTNNMN
+363 DTNNMS

-441 IDYSEYATDD
+441 VDYGEYATDD

-502 SRDYFVPQILNAL
+502 SRDYFVPQVMSAL

-560 GATVFSNGWTKNMAL
+560 GATVFSDGWTKNTAL

-634 AMWDSDATRITN
+634 AMWESDATRITN
-646 GKQLMSTIGMYSFD
+646 GKQLMSTTGMYSFD

-675 TGYPTEDGSGSSFGL
+675 TGYPTEDGSGSSFEL

-797 LGVISNTHSVYDYD
+797 LGVINNTRSVYDYD

>member
-56 TTAKYAYKADYFDLA
+56 TTAKYAYKADYLDLTM
-71 VPDGVQY
+71 PDGVQY
-78 VNQIC
+78 LNQLC

-93 GIQGEEIVNSD
+93 GIQGEEIVNTD
-104 PATGDTWSYYN
+104 PDTGDTWSYYN

-186 WNYPSTDIGGSY
+186 WNYPSTDINGSY

-204 DGSTIASIDLSDT
+204 DGSTIASLDLSDT

-239 NLYVSDYNNIYYV
+239 NLYVSDYNNIYV

-270 SLYRLNAQ
+270 SLNRLNAQ

-340 NIFGYTAKTDT
+340 IFGYTAKTDT
-351 KEKLVDWLACDV
+351 KDKLVDWLACDV
-363 DTNNMN
+363 DTNNMS

-441 IDYSEYATDD
+441 VDYSEYATDD

-502 SRDYFVPQILNAL
+502 SRDYFVPQVMSAL

-560 GATVFSNGWTKNMAL
+560 GATVFSDGWTKNTAL

-634 AMWDSDATRITN
+634 AMWESDATRITN
-646 GKQLMSTIGMYSFD
+646 GKQLMSTIEMYSFD
-660 SYIWNVYAIRDKITF
+660 SYIWSVYAIRDKITF

-797 LGVISNTHSVYDYD
+797 LGVINNTHSVYDYD

>member
-1 MNEKEYYMKTKRML
+1 MKTKRIF

-36 KDPGKTDPGNS
+36 KDPGKTESNGS
-47 LIDQTKPSQ
+47 LIDQTKPAA
-56 TTAKYAYKADYFDLA
+56 TTAKYAYQADYFDLTM
-71 VPDGVQY
+71 PDGVQY
-78 VNQIC
+78 LNQIC

-93 GIQGEEIVNSD
+93 GIQGEEITNTD
-104 PATGDTWSYYN
+104 PDTGETWSYYN
-115 TRLSMLT
+115 TRLAMLT
-122 IDPDTGTCTELTNL
+122 IDPDTGVCTELSNL
-136 DLPQVPE
+136 QLPEVPE
-143 GAEGSVDCYNMIGS
+143 GADGSVDCYNMIGS

-198 LMHIAA
+198 LMHVAA

-217 NNEDNEDGMS
+217 NADDTEDGMS
-227 GNLSSFAVDAAG
+227 SNLSSFAVDAAG
-239 NLYVSDYNNIYYV
+239 NLYVSDYNNIYG

-270 SLYRLNAQ
+270 SLNRLNAQ

-313 KVKLPSNVWSIL
+313 KVKLPSNVWSIF
-325 PGDDVYDFY
+325 PGDDAYDFY
-334 YADNNN
+334 YAYNN
-340 NIFGYTAKTDT
+340 NIYGYAAKTDT

-363 DTNNMN
+363 DTNNMT
-369 GYAMLS
+369 GFSMLS

-441 IDYSEYATDD
+441 VDYSEYATDD

-502 SRDYFVPQILNAL
+502 SRDYFVPQVMSAL

-560 GATVFSNGWTKNMAL
+560 GATVFSDGWTKNTAL

-620 AIAYASSADIAVDD
+620 AIAYAPSADIAVDD
-634 AMWDSDATRITN
+634 AMWESDATRITN
-646 GKQLMSTIGMYSFD
+646 GKQLMSTTGMYSFD

-675 TGYPTEDGSGSSFGL
+675 TGYPTEDGSGSSFEL

-797 LGVISNTHSVYDYD
+797 LGVINSTRSVYDYD